1 MFAFMRIPIIGRRGG
16 EKQGWFEIGHNAFL
30 VYGHIFNDYMR
41 TIFNL
46 VKVGNWA
53 CVLFSWKRQKGKI
66 SQNIY
71 DEKYLSVP
79 CYYAS
84 VINHVAAN
92 LLCALSLYTVTAIS
106 VDRLLALL
114 LRLRYRQVIT
124 LKRTCLSVIV
134 IWIMCVF
141 GTSSYFWSHSSTS
154 WWVLIGT
161 GLCQFTSVFS
171 YTKIFC
177 TLRHNQIHIQHHGSL
192 RQPSQATP
200 LNIPRY
206 RKAVTSALWVQ
217 VTMTFCYLPYGIVE
231 ILRPQIGLS
240 SSLYLS
246 IQFTANLVLF
256 KNSSLNPLLDCW
268 KIREVRQAVEDTI
281 RQFFCAQN

>member
-1 MFAFMRIPIIGRRGG
+1 MHLWEYRLLDVG
-16 EKQGWFEIGHNAFL
+16 EARSRVGFGHNAFL
-30 VYGHIFNDYMR
+30 VYGHNFNDYIR

-53 CVLFSWKRQKGKI
+53 CVLFSWKRKKGKI

-141 GTSSYFWSHSSTS
+141 GTSSYFWSHSFTS

-161 GLCQFTSVFS
+161 GLCQFTSIFS

-177 TLRHNQIHIQHHGSL
+177 TLRHNQIHIQHHGFL

-217 VTMTFCYLPYGIVE
+217 VTMTFCYLPYRIVE
-231 ILRPQIGLS
+231 ILRPKIGLS

-256 KNSSLNPLLDCW
+256 KNSSLNPLLYCW
-268 KIREVRQAVEDTI
+268 KIREVRQAVKDTV
-281 RQFFCAQN
+281 RQFFCPQN

>member
-1 MFAFMRIPIIGRRGG
+1 MCITDEQLRLWDESIKNSVFRPMFAFMRIPITERRGG
-16 EKQGWFEIGHNAFL
+16 EKQGWFDHNSFL

-71 DEKYLSVP
+71 DEKYISVP

-141 GTSSYFWSHSSTS
+141 GTSSYFSSHSFTS

-161 GLCQFTSVFS
+161 GLCQFSSVFS

-231 ILRPQIGLS
+231 ILRPQIELS
-240 SSLYLS
+240 CKLYLS
-246 IQFTANLVLF
+246 YNL
-256 KNSSLNPLLDCW
+256 KQ
-268 KIREVRQAVEDTI
+268 I
-281 RQFFCAQN
+281 

>member
-1 MFAFMRIPIIGRRGG
+1 M
-16 EKQGWFEIGHNAFL
+16 
-30 VYGHIFNDYMR
+30 
-41 TIFNL
+41 
-46 VKVGNWA
+46 KVGNWA

-92 LLCALSLYTVTAIS
+92 LLCALSLYTVTAIN

-200 LNIPRY
+200 LNFPRY

-217 VTMTFCYLPYGIVE
+217 VTMTFCYLPYRIVE
-231 ILRPQIGLS
+231 ILRSEIGLS

-256 KNSSLNPLLDCW
+256 KNSSLNPLLYCW
-268 KIREVRQAVEDTI
+268 KIREVRQAVKDTI

>member
-1 MFAFMRIPIIGRRGG
+1 MTEGNPAEDEIQKTIKELFCSKKFTG
-16 EKQGWFEIGHNAFL
+16 EVHNLLVLLSVLNTFLSITAFL
-30 VYGHIFNDYMR
+30 SNTLILVPLHKETSLHPPSKLLYR
-41 TIFNL
+41 NL
-46 VKVGNWA
+46 AISDLCVGVILEPTA
-53 CVLFSWKRQKGKI
+53 ITYL
-66 SQNIY
+66 
-71 DEKYLSVP
+71 LSVINEKWEI

-84 VINHVAAN
+84 AINHVAAN
-92 LLCALSLYTVTAIS
+92 LLCVLSLYTVNAIS
-106 VDRLLALL
+106 VGRLLALL

-161 GLCQFTSVFS
+161 SLCQFTSVFS

-206 RKAVTSALWVQ
+206 RKAVTSALCR
-217 VTMTFCYLPYGIVE
+217 ME
-231 ILRPQIGLS
+231 
-240 SSLYLS
+240 
-246 IQFTANLVLF
+246 
-256 KNSSLNPLLDCW
+256 
-268 KIREVRQAVEDTI
+268 
-281 RQFFCAQN
+281 

>member
-1 MFAFMRIPIIGRRGG
+1 MIIFAQFLILWKS
-16 EKQGWFEIGHNAFL
+16 ETELAFFL
-30 VYGHIFNDYMR
+30 VG
-41 TIFNL
+41 
-46 VKVGNWA
+46 KG
-53 CVLFSWKRQKGKI
+53 KGKI

-71 DEKYLSVP
+71 DEKYISVP

-124 LKRTCLSVIV
+124 LKRTCFSVIV

-141 GTSSYFWSHSSTS
+141 GTSSYFRSRSSTS
-154 WWVLIGT
+154 WWALIGT

-200 LNIPRY
+200 LNIPR
-206 RKAVTSALWVQ
+206 
-217 VTMTFCYLPYGIVE
+217 
-231 ILRPQIGLS
+231 
-240 SSLYLS
+240 
-246 IQFTANLVLF
+246 
-256 KNSSLNPLLDCW
+256 
-268 KIREVRQAVEDTI
+268 
-281 RQFFCAQN
+281 

>member
-1 MFAFMRIPIIGRRGG
+1 M
-16 EKQGWFEIGHNAFL
+16 
-30 VYGHIFNDYMR
+30 
-41 TIFNL
+41 
-46 VKVGNWA
+46 
-53 CVLFSWKRQKGKI
+53 
-66 SQNIY
+66 
-71 DEKYLSVP
+71 
-79 CYYAS
+79 
-84 VINHVAAN
+84 INHVAAN

-231 ILRPQIGLS
+231 ILRLQTGLS

-246 IQFTANLVLF
+246 IQFTANLVLL
-256 KNSSLNPLLDCW
+256 NSSLNPLLYCW
-268 KIREVRQAVEDTI
+268 KIREVRQAVKDTI
-281 RQFFCAQN
+281 RQFFRAQN